1 MGRIGC
7 WGGGHERRARA
18 GINPVPLGFL
28 DSSPPPAGAEG
39 GEGSGSPLAFVRRVI
54 ELFEDKRASASAL
67 AFARVGL
74 TIVTEEQVRQC
85 MAAHLCAP
93 HGG

>member
-1 MGRIGC
+1 M
-7 WGGGHERRARA
+7 
-18 GINPVPLGFL
+18 
-28 DSSPPPAGAEG
+28 
-39 GEGSGSPLAFVRRVI
+39 I